1 MRITAGEHAAIAVL
15 QPVLAQL
22 LPDHPDLSIEIIVDY
37 GLTDIV
43 AEGYDAGVRLG
54 EQVAKDMIAMRIGPD
69 MRMAVVGS
77 PAYFSRYP
85 KPVIPADLVAHNCIT
100 LRMPTHGGLFMWEF
114 EKNGQALKVRI
125 EGQLVFNNIAMRLE
139 SALQGLGLAY
149 MPEDAVRPH
158 IEQGHLI
165 RVLED
170 WCEPYSGYHL
180 YYPSRRQGTDR
191 GQLATLPV
199 QIVPG
204 KNIAEQMRLQ
214 VLVDHRG
221 KIKQRALHRRPGNPR
236 LIGLAQGQQLFT
248 RRDRS
253 FGFTPR
259 GVFNAPLTAGIE
271 HLHQLTE
278 GIEASREAR
287 VSIQLHQDFLG
298 LADRQTGIEA
308 LVQGAIER
316 GHIAAG
322 HGGGDQRDGPL
333 AWRQPLPGHPAD
345 GPGAVAWLGS
355 GT

>member
-1 MRITAGEHAAIAVL
+1 MTVESYDQLAIFAVVAQERSFTRAAARLGMSQPALSRAMRQLEERLGVRLLARTTRSVAPTQAGEHLLQVIAPRFDEINSELALLSKFRDRPAGKLRITAGEHAAIAVL
-15 QPVLAQL
+15 QPVLARL

-43 AEGYDAGVRLG
+43 AEGFDAGVRLG
-54 EQVAKDMIAMRIGPD
+54 EQVAKDMIAMRIGPE

-100 LRMPTHGGLFMWEF
+100 LRMPTHGGLFAWEF

-180 YYPSRRQGTDR
+180 YYPSRRQSSP
-191 GQLATLPV
+191 AFTL
-199 QIVPG
+199 
-204 KNIAEQMRLQ
+204 L
-214 VLVDHRG
+214 
-221 KIKQRALHRRPGNPR
+221 
-236 LIGLAQGQQLFT
+236 
-248 RRDRS
+248 
-253 FGFTPR
+253 
-259 GVFNAPLTAGIE
+259 
-271 HLHQLTE
+271 
-278 GIEASREAR
+278 REALR
-287 VSIQLHQDFLG
+287 Y
-298 LADRQTGIEA
+298 
-308 LVQGAIER
+308 
-316 GHIAAG
+316 
-322 HGGGDQRDGPL
+322 RD
-333 AWRQPLPGHPAD
+333 
-345 GPGAVAWLGS
+345 
-355 GT
+355 